1 MDARPEA
8 LAGLPNPGS
17 APMTREHMAA
27 ARAHTLSARTRMFV
41 ILLALLAFWVF
52 ACDDDASAEQAVGV
66 QTHLMWGGVD
76 NADVERQLDKV
87 AESGAGVIR
96 LDVGWASLQPDG
108 PGQWSDWALNRLD
121 NIIAEANERD
131 IRVLVTF
138 WQSPC
143 WASSAPAKKKQGCEG
158 AWWDRQV
165 QLYAPRYV
173 TDYASALAVLV
184 QRYGDQVDAWEIWS
198 EPNGRASY
206 RARHTVRSYVRLT
219 KSAYT
224 AAKATDPNT
233 TIVAGALMW
242 ADRGFTRRLYRK
254 GIEGYFDAL
263 SIHPYSDARSPLD
276 ASGEGKYVRG
286 SFARGVPAVRD
297 LMQRRGDD
305 KPLWL
310 TEFGWSTTSVRDSA
324 GWLNGVNEDTQARYV
339 TQALEKIQEWDY
351 VDVAIYFKLED
362 TSADERDTVANFG
375 LLEDDGSEKRA
386 FEAFKEAAQP
396 FAG

>member
-1 MDARPEA
+1 
-8 LAGLPNPGS
+8 
-17 APMTREHMAA
+17 MTREHMAA
-27 ARAHTLSARTRMFV
+27 ARTHTLSARTRMFV
-41 ILLALLAFWVF
+41 ILLALLAFWVVSG
-52 ACDDDASAEQAVGV
+52 DDDASAEQTVGV
-66 QTHLMWGGVD
+66 QTHLLWGGVD
-76 NADVERQLDKV
+76 NSDVERQLDKV

-121 NIIAEANERD
+121 NVIAEANERD

-143 WASSAPAKKKQGCEG
+143 WASSAPESRKQGCDG
-158 AWWDRQV
+158 AWWDRKV

-173 TDYASALAVLV
+173 RDYASALAVLV

-206 RARHTVRSYVRLT
+206 RSRHTVKSYVRLV

-224 AAKATDPNT
+224 AAKTTDPNA

-242 ADRGFTRRLYRK
+242 ADRGFTRRLYRQ
-254 GIEGYFDAL
+254 GIEGYFDAF
-263 SIHPYSDARSPLD
+263 SIHPYSDDRSPLD
-276 ASGEGKYVRG
+276 TSGEGKYVRG
-286 SFARGVPAVRD
+286 SFARGVPAVRE
-297 LMQRRGDD
+297 LMVKKGDD

-310 TEFGWSTTSVRDSA
+310 TEFGWSTANVRNSA

-339 TQALEKIQEWDY
+339 TQALDKIQSWDY
-351 VDVAIYFKLED
+351 VDVGIYFKLED
-362 TSADERDTVANFG
+362 TSPNEGDTVANFG
-375 LLEDDGSEKRA
+375 LLEDDGSEKPA
-386 FEAFKEAAQP
+386 FEAFQEAAQP
-396 FAG
+396 FAP